1 MSITGGLS
9 WVEALEPLRD
19 ATPIAAAFMLLYI
32 FITIFAILNVVT
44 GADASAILCSCFC
57 LARCYCLLTDK
68 FWCEGFLQQCHR
80 ERKG

>member
-19 ATPIAAAFMLLYI
+19 ATPIAAAFMLLYV

-44 GADASAILCSCFC
+44 GAAASAC
-57 LARCYCLLTDK
+57 AVALLWRRMLFFSD
-68 FWCEGFLQQCHR
+68 G
-80 ERKG
+80 